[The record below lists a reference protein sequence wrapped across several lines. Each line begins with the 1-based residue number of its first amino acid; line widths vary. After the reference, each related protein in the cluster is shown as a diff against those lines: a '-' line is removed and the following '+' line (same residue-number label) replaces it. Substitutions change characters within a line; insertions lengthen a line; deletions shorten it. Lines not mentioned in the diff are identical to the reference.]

1 MSRNEDIWAE
11 RGQRAADKWTDHPI
25 RQSLKWLAIILV
37 GIFVLGFV
45 SNTLGFVSLWGN
57 EVKRVVS
64 PDNVRT
70 QFGVLYDNYEALES
84 IAGNVCAAQD
94 VQTNNTLL
102 ESPEFAYAAQYRR
115 VEAQYNA
122 RSRDIFQGKVVGPPD
137 LPKTAPTLEE
147 MKVNVCP

>member
-94 VQTNNTLL
+94 VQTNNQSSLMQL
-102 ESPEFAYAAQYRR
+102 SI
-115 VEAQYNA
+115 VELKHSIMLAHAISSKERLWDRLIYLRQ
-122 RSRDIFQGKVVGPPD
+122 R
-137 LPKTAPTLEE
+137 LH
-147 MKVNVCP
+147 